1 MLGFLAVWKGI
12 VLQTKTLKLFSKRMK
27 GGGQAPPFILFGSPH
42 SPDKSSSAAWLNR
55 TRSRVILAEVTE
67 LSTRRTEVESA

>member
-1 MLGFLAVWKGI
+1 MYKNFKILKPFLKEDERGR
-12 VLQTKTLKLFSKRMK
+12 LS
-27 GGGQAPPFILFGSPH
+27 APFLLFGSPH

-55 TRSRVILAEVTE
+55 TRSRAILAEATE